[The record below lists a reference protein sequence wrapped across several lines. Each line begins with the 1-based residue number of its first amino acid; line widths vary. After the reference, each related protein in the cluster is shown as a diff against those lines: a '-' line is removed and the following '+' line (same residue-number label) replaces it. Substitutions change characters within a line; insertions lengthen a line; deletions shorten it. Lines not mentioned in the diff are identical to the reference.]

1 MKRES
6 FIGLQEHISFDKMK
20 EINELNSLYTAIK
33 NHLSEAP
40 KVRFLVTAT
49 AAKEIGLTGKD
60 LPVGGKLFD
69 SYKF

>member
-1 MKRES
+1 
-6 FIGLQEHISFDKMK
+6 MK
-20 EINELNSLYTAIK
+20 EIDELYSLYTAIK

-40 KVRFLVTAT
+40 KVRFLATAT